1 MRKDNLRLP
10 SSEIGSSS
18 ERARKRF
25 GTNITTQPLKQRHKQ
40 IKEHFRMIKV
50 MIESPE
56 LEGLN
61 ITTKSKD
68 INSIKKTEISSNNV
82 FTEKELNRLT

>member
-1 MRKDNLRLP
+1 
-10 SSEIGSSS
+10 
-18 ERARKRF
+18 
-25 GTNITTQPLKQRHKQ
+25 
-40 IKEHFRMIKV
+40 MIKV